1 MYTPHSFTVNDIK
14 TIHEFIKTHSFATI
28 FSQHG
33 NSPSATHL
41 PFIIDTEAGER
52 GMLSAH
58 MARANPLWKTWTPET
73 QVLVVFTG
81 PHAYISPGWYENQ
94 IAVPTWNYSAVHAY
108 GKPQLIHDPVLLRPM
123 VEALVQIYEKKE
135 ASTWDHSLME
145 SIMDIELKAIVGF
158 QVVIEKFEAKFKF
171 NQNRSREDR
180 DGVREA
186 LAKTACPF
194 KQETASFMNKLA
206 LKEEIQ

>member
-1 MYTPHSFTVNDIK
+1 
-14 TIHEFIKTHSFATI
+14 
-28 FSQHG
+28 
-33 NSPSATHL
+33 
-41 PFIIDTEAGER
+41 
-52 GMLSAH
+52 
-58 MARANPLWKTWTPET
+58 
-73 QVLVVFTG
+73 
-81 PHAYISPGWYENQ
+81 
-94 IAVPTWNYSAVHAY
+94 
-108 GKPQLIHDPVLLRPM
+108 
-123 VEALVQIYEKKE
+123 
-135 ASTWDHSLME
+135 ME